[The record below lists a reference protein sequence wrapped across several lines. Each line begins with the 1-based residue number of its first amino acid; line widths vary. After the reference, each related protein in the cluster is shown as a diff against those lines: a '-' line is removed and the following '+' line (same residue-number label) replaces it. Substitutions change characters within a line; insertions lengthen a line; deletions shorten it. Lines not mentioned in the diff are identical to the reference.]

1 MTWNRKSLP
10 KVMSKRPAGES
21 ISLCCNALVNGD
33 GFYKKSNFQLFF
45 ERNVLRDLE
54 EDLNSIFCK
63 AETDDF
69 CLTLSLH
76 EIEVFLRDITE
87 QTCVALTFVELIKYL
102 KFIIDKFSLE
112 PENKVST
119 IVRTTLMHSR

>member
-1 MTWNRKSLP
+1 
-10 KVMSKRPAGES
+10 MSKRPAGEG
-21 ISLCCNALVNGD
+21 ISPCCNALVKGD
-33 GFYKKSNFQLFF
+33 GFYQKSNFHAAFLRKKRY
-45 ERNVLRDLE
+45 ERPCRG
-54 EDLNSIFCK
+54 LNFIFCK

-76 EIEVFLRDITE
+76 EIEVFHRDITE
-87 QTCVALTFVELIKYL
+87 QICVALTFVEFIKYL

-119 IVRTTLMHSR
+119 IVRTTMMHSR

>member
-1 MTWNRKSLP
+1 
-10 KVMSKRPAGES
+10 MSKRPAGES
-21 ISLCCNALVNGD
+21 ISLCCNALVKGD
-33 GFYKKSNFQLFF
+33 GFYQKSYVQLFF
-45 ERNVLRDLE
+45 ERNVLRDLV
-54 EDLNSIFCK
+54 EDSNFIFCK
-63 AETDDF
+63 AETVDV

-76 EIEVFLRDITE
+76 EIEAFHRDITDTE
-87 QTCVALTFVELIKYL
+87 QICVALTFVELIKYL